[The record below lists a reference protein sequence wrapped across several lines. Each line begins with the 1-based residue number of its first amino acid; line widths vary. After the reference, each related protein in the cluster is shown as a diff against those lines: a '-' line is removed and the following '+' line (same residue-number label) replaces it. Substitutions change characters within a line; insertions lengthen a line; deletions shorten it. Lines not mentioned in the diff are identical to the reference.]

1 MSELPEWAVEYIKY
15 LKNAKNYSDKTA
27 ESYGLDIK
35 QFFDFTGSFD
45 VQENKI
51 REYLEYLG
59 KKKLSRNSIIRK
71 VIACRNFYRYLVRTK
86 KTEKNPFEHILTPKA
101 EKRLP
106 SVLTEDETEK
116 LLSAA
121 KGTDF
126 FSLRDRVIMEMIYSS
141 GLRVNELVSLNAKD
155 IDYVNEEVK
164 VLGKGG
170 KERIIPVGSVALNI
184 LSGYMKE
191 LRKRH
196 PAGSPLFVN
205 KRGGRLTT
213 RSVEYMIIK
222 YARLAGIQK
231 EVTPHTLRHSFATHL
246 LDRGADLRSVQ
257 ELLGHS
263 NLSTTQI
270 YTHLS
275 VSKLKREYE
284 KAHPRAKRNKP

>member
-1 MSELPEWAVEYIKY
+1 MSELPAGAREYIKY
-15 LKNAKNYSDKTA
+15 LRNAKNYSEKTA

-35 QFFDFTGSFD
+35 QFLEFAGTF
-45 VQENKI
+45 EANEEKI

-59 KKKLSRNSIIRK
+59 KKKLSRNSVIRK
-71 VIACRNFYRYLVRTK
+71 VIACRNFYRYLVRAG
-86 KTEKNPFEHILTPKA
+86 KTASNPFENILTPKA

-106 SVLTEDETEK
+106 SVLTEAETEN

-121 KGTDF
+121 RGNDF
-126 FSLRDRVIMEMIYSS
+126 LSLRDRVIMEMIYSS
-141 GLRVNELVSLNAKD
+141 GLRVNELASLDTAD

-170 KERIIPVGSVALNI
+170 KERIIPVVSVAVSI
-184 LSGYMKE
+184 LQGYMKE
-191 LRKRH
+191 LRKKH
-196 PAGSPLFVN
+196 PAPGPLFVN

-213 RSVEYMIIK
+213 RSIEYMLVK
-222 YARLAGIQK
+222 YARAAGIQK

-275 VSKLKREYE
+275 VAKLKREYD
-284 KAHPRAKRNKP
+284 KAHPRAKKE